1 MGFADEFKAYVK
13 ELLGREEDKKPA
25 PGENRAVPYPRHP
38 VEDED
43 ALFGPYDAALVSRPG
58 LHGISSVAVRE
69 NGCIELFA
77 GKSCGIRID
86 PNGRIVLLA
95 DEIVLA
101 ASSLDISTSPE
112 GITWNGEVP
121 FQKTMLRGFTDA
133 GVPVTVFAHSLNEP
147 LTKIAKGIVVMGAAN
162 KIAKSV
168 EEWFAEV
175 LGR

>member
-1 MGFADEFKAYVK
+1 MSFSDEFKAFYE
-13 ELLGREEDKKPA
+13 ELFSQGEGREPE
-25 PGENRAVPYPRHP
+25 PGENKAVPYEPYP
-38 VEDED
+38 VEDEG
-43 ALFGPYDAALVSRPG
+43 ALFGLRDVALVGEPG
-58 LHGISSVAVRE
+58 KFGISSVAVRE